1 MTFFLQRNTNIN
13 VNAALFLT
21 KMNGNW
27 WVDLNDFKCNK
38 YGLCI
43 MLQVI

>member
-13 VNAALFLT
+13 VNVALFHT
-21 KMNGNW
+21 KVNGNG
-27 WVDLNDFKCNK
+27 WVDLNDFKSNK